1 MVKSGINFGETFS
14 ANPNY
19 NDAIANPK
27 LIATQVNEFLGGKWD
42 EKAMITAIDPSLR
55 HQKS

>member
-1 MVKSGINFGETFS
+1 MEHLFNYYRDIEVL
-14 ANPNY
+14 PVNY

-42 EKAMITAIDPSLR
+42 ANAMISAIDPSLR
-55 HQKS
+55 HQKC